1 MHVNCGGEPTPRRE
15 IMLKNVLV
23 RRAVRYALLANAIA
37 MTCATVQAAEE
48 PITEV
53 VVTGSRIARP
63 DIEASTPVQVLSG
76 QAIDMAGSQNIADI
90 IATLPAVGTPG
101 LSRTNSNFLTSAN
114 GVSTVNLRN
123 MEDQRT
129 LVLINGRRVVAG
141 VGGTSIVDVNNI
153 PTDLIES
160 VQVLTGGASA
170 VYGSEAVAGVVNFI
184 LKDDYEGLNFR
195 GQTGASGEGDA
206 ERHMFS
212 LTGGMNIGDRGNIT
226 GNVQYDRDFG
236 LRSRNRAISAND
248 IPARSGFPPQGRFP
262 LESDWTFGP
271 DNQLKD
277 TFDTPVDGF
286 NRNAE
291 RYIAVPLE
299 RTLVTLLGNYHL
311 TDSVKL
317 FGEASYSKMK
327 SNSSLEPL
335 ATDNSDAV
343 LPDGTVL
350 PGLSR
355 DNPFIPAPILAEM
368 DQVAADTGE
377 EVFLPMIK
385 RMNGVFDRSNRN
397 DRDFYRG
404 VVGLSGDFGS
414 DWHWETYYERSQTKD
429 ATASET
435 ALRDRYYFALDAI
448 ADPVTGQPICR
459 DAAARAAGCA
469 PFNPFG
475 FNSVS
480 QDAANYI
487 TAGGIK
493 DTFDAKVTQQV
504 VAANIT
510 GPVFELP
517 AGEVKIAAGAEYRKE
532 ESEEIF
538 SAETQAGNTMG
549 NALSNTVGE
558 YDVKEA
564 YVETIVPL
572 LSDAPFARSLDFE
585 AAYRFGDYSTV
596 GTVDSWKAGVTWAPI
611 GDVRFRAVY
620 SVATRAPNIG
630 ELFSGANQ
638 TFETVPDP
646 CEQAVNEAGPV
657 GDYCR
662 SIPGIAQQIATTG
675 GFAYTLGDDQ
685 SMEGRN
691 LSNPDVKEEKAKTW
705 TVGVVLTPQAFR
717 NFTMSVDWFQIKVDD
732 AITLVAR
739 DFILNSCVNSLG
751 TDPLCARITRENV
764 GTPRPRTPGTVFSID
779 TLPLNA
785 AAIETSGVDVALG
798 YALEFGG
805 AQRLNVSLA
814 YTYLDKLTLQQ
825 NSSLPPENEKGQLDG
840 PGRLGAGFEHRANLG
855 LTYAWDRFSATWR
868 MNYLSAIKDTLE
880 ENGPTV
886 PPNVNDI
893 GSVVYHDMQ
902 ARYEFGADREYA
914 VYAGADNVFDKKPP
928 VLGQD
933 AQSEITGTETAADTY
948 DPFGRMWYAG
958 VEVTF

>member
-1 MHVNCGGEPTPRRE
+1 
-15 IMLKNVLV
+15 MLKNVLV
-23 RRAVRYALLANAIA
+23 RRAVRYGLLANALA

-48 PITEV
+48 PIAEI

-63 DIEASTPVQVLSG
+63 DIEASTPVQVLSS
-76 QAIDMAGSQNIADI
+76 QAIDMQGSQNVADI
-90 IATLPAVGTPG
+90 IAELPAVGTPG
-101 LSRTNSNFLTSAN
+101 LSRTNSNFLTSSN

-129 LVLINGRRVVAG
+129 LVLVNGRRVVAG

-195 GQTGASGEGDA
+195 AQTGASAEGDA

-212 LTGGMNIGDRGNIT
+212 VTGGLNIGDRGNIT

-236 LRSRNRAISAND
+236 LRSRNREISAND

-262 LESDWTFGP
+262 LDSDWTFGP
-271 DNQLKD
+271 DNVLKP
-277 TFDTPVDGF
+277 TFVTAQDGF

-299 RTLVTLLGNYHL
+299 RTLVTVLGNYEL
-311 TDSVKL
+311 TDRVK
-317 FGEASYSKMK
+317 FFAEGSYSKME
-327 SNSSLEPL
+327 SNSRLEPL

-368 DQVAADTGE
+368 DAIAADTGE

-385 RMNGVFDRSNRN
+385 RMNGVFDRSNQN

-404 VVGLSGDFGS
+404 VVGFSGDFGN
-414 DWHWETYYERSQTKD
+414 DWHWDTYYNRSQTKE

-435 ALRDRYYFALDAI
+435 ALRDRYFFALDAI
-448 ADPVTGQPICR
+448 RDPATGQPVCR

-480 QDAANYI
+480 QEAADYI

-493 DTFDAKVTQQV
+493 DTYDAKVDQEV
-504 VAANIT
+504 IAANIT
-510 GPVFELP
+510 GPVFDLP
-517 AGEVKIAAGAEYRKE
+517 AGSVKIAAGVEYRE
-532 ESEEIF
+532 EKSEEIY
-538 SAETQAGNTMG
+538 SPETQAGNTMG
-549 NALSNTVGE
+549 NALSNTFGK

-564 YVETIVPL
+564 YVETVVPL
-572 LSDAPFARSLDFE
+572 LSDAPFARSWDFE

-596 GTVDSWKAGVTWAPI
+596 GSVDSWKAGTTWAPTD
-611 GDVRFRAVY
+611 DVRFRAVY

-630 ELFSGANQ
+630 ELFAGPNQ

-646 CEQAVNEAGPV
+646 CVEAVTQPGAV
-657 GDYCR
+657 GDFCR
-662 SIPGIAQQIATTG
+662 SIPGIAQQLATTG
-675 GFAYTLGDDQ
+675 GFEYTLGDEQ

-691 LSNPDVKEEKAKTW
+691 LSNPDVKEEQAKTW

-717 NFTMSVDWFQIKVDD
+717 NFTVSVDWFQIKIDD
-732 AITLVAR
+732 AIKLVAR
-739 DFILNSCVNSLG
+739 DFILSSCVNSLG

-785 AAIETSGVDVALG
+785 ASIETSGVDVALG
-798 YALEFGG
+798 YALEFGS
-805 AQRLNVSLA
+805 AQRLGVTLA

-825 NSSLPPENEKGQLDG
+825 NPNLPPENEKGQLDG

-855 LTYAWDRFSATWR
+855 LNYSWDRFSASWR

-886 PPNVNDI
+886 PPDVNDI
-893 GSVVYHDMQ
+893 GSVVYHDIT

-928 VLGQD
+928 VLGQN

-958 VEVTF
+958 VEVSF

>member
-1 MHVNCGGEPTPRRE
+1 
-15 IMLKNVLV
+15 MLKNVLV
-23 RRAVRYALLANAIA
+23 RRAVRYALLANALAIA
-37 MTCATVQAAEE
+37 CATVQAAEE
-48 PITEV
+48 PIAEI

-63 DIEASTPVQVLSG
+63 DIEASTPVQVLSS
-76 QAIDMAGSQNIADI
+76 QAIDMQGSQNVADI
-90 IATLPAVGTPG
+90 IAELPAVGTPG
-101 LSRTNSNFLTSAN
+101 LSRTNSNFLTSSN

-195 GQTGASGEGDA
+195 AQTGASAEGDA
-206 ERHMFS
+206 ERNMFS
-212 LTGGMNIGDRGNIT
+212 VTGGLNIGDRGNIT

-236 LRSRNRAISAND
+236 LRSRNREISAND

-262 LESDWTFGP
+262 LDSDWTFGP
-271 DNQLKD
+271 DNVLKP
-277 TFDTPVDGF
+277 TFVTAQDGF

-299 RTLVTLLGNYHL
+299 RTLVTVLGNYQL
-311 TDSVKL
+311 TDRVK
-317 FGEASYSKMK
+317 FFAEGSYSKME
-327 SNSSLEPL
+327 SNSRLEPL

-368 DQVAADTGE
+368 DAIAADTGE

-385 RMNGVFDRSNRN
+385 RMNGVFDRSNQN

-404 VVGLSGDFGS
+404 VVGFSGDFGN
-414 DWHWETYYERSQTKD
+414 DWHWDTYYNRSQTKE

-435 ALRDRYYFALDAI
+435 ALRDRYFFALDAI
-448 ADPVTGQPICR
+448 RDPATGQAVCR

-480 QDAANYI
+480 QEAADYI

-493 DTFDAKVTQQV
+493 DTYDATVDQEV
-504 VAANIT
+504 IAANIT
-510 GPVFELP
+510 GPVFDLP
-517 AGEVKIAAGAEYRKE
+517 AGSVKIAAGVEYRE
-532 ESEEIF
+532 EKSEEIY
-538 SAETQAGNTMG
+538 SLETQAGNTMG
-549 NALSNTVGE
+549 NALSNTFGK

-564 YVETIVPL
+564 YVETVVPL
-572 LSDAPFARSLDFE
+572 LSDAPFARSWDVE

-596 GTVDSWKAGVTWAPI
+596 GSVDSWKLGTTWAPTD
-611 GDVRFRAVY
+611 DVRFRAVY

-630 ELFSGANQ
+630 ELFAGPNQ

-646 CEQAVNEAGPV
+646 CVDAVAQAGAV
-657 GDYCR
+657 GDFCR
-662 SIPGIAQQIATTG
+662 SIPGIAQQLATTG
-675 GFAYTLGDDQ
+675 GFEYTLGDEQ

-691 LSNPDVKEEKAKTW
+691 LSNPDVKEEEAKTW
-705 TVGVVLTPQAFR
+705 TVGVVLTPQALR
-717 NFTMSVDWFQIKVDD
+717 NFTVSVDWFQIKIND
-732 AITLVAR
+732 AIKLVSR
-739 DFILNSCVNSLG
+739 DFILSSCVNSLG
-751 TDPLCARITRENV
+751 TDPLCSRITRENV

-785 AAIETSGVDVALG
+785 ASIETSGVDVALG
-798 YALEFGG
+798 YALEFGSS
-805 AQRLNVSLA
+805 QRLGVTLA

-825 NSSLPPENEKGQLDG
+825 NATLPPENEKGQLDG

-855 LTYAWDRFSATWR
+855 LNYSWDRFSASWR
-868 MNYLSAIKDTLE
+868 MNYLSAIKDTLD

-886 PPNVNDI
+886 PPEVNDI
-893 GSVVYHDMQ
+893 GSTIYHDIT
-902 ARYEFGADREYA
+902 ARYELGADREYA
-914 VYAGADNVFDKKPP
+914 VYAGVDNAFDKKPP
-928 VLGQD
+928 VLGQN
-933 AQSEITGTETAADTY
+933 AQSEITGTETAADTF

-958 VEVTF
+958 VEVSF

>member
-1 MHVNCGGEPTPRRE
+1 
-15 IMLKNVLV
+15 MLKNVLV
-23 RRAVRYALLANAIA
+23 RRAVRYALLANALA

-48 PITEV
+48 PIAEI

-63 DIEASTPVQVLSG
+63 DIEASTPVQVLSS
-76 QAIDMAGSQNIADI
+76 QAIDMQGSQNVADI
-90 IATLPAVGTPG
+90 IAELPAVGTPG
-101 LSRTNSNFLTSAN
+101 LSRTNSNFLTSSN

-195 GQTGASGEGDA
+195 AQTGASAEGDS

-212 LTGGMNIGDRGNIT
+212 VTGGLNIGDRGNIT

-236 LRSRNRAISAND
+236 LRSRNREISAND
-248 IPARSGFPPQGRFP
+248 NPARSGFPPQGRFP
-262 LESDWTFGP
+262 LDSDWTFGP
-271 DNQLKD
+271 DNVLKP
-277 TFDTPVDGF
+277 TFVTAQDGF

-299 RTLVTLLGNYHL
+299 RTLVTVLGNYQL
-311 TDSVKL
+311 TDRVK
-317 FGEASYSKMK
+317 FFAEGSYSKME

-368 DQVAADTGE
+368 DAIAADTGE

-385 RMNGVFDRSNRN
+385 RMNGVFDRSNQN

-404 VVGLSGDFGS
+404 VVGFSGDFGN
-414 DWHWETYYERSQTKD
+414 DWHWDTYYNRSQTKE

-435 ALRDRYYFALDAI
+435 ALRDRYFFALDAI
-448 ADPVTGQPICR
+448 RDPATGQAVCR

-480 QDAANYI
+480 QEAADYI

-493 DTFDAKVTQQV
+493 DTYDAKVDQEV
-504 VAANIT
+504 IAANIT
-510 GPVFELP
+510 GPVFDLP
-517 AGEVKIAAGAEYRKE
+517 AGSVKIAAGVEYRE
-532 ESEEIF
+532 EKSEEIY
-538 SAETQAGNTMG
+538 SLETQAGNTMG
-549 NALSNTVGE
+549 NALSNTFGK

-564 YVETIVPL
+564 YVETVVPL
-572 LSDAPFARSLDFE
+572 LSDAPFARSWDFE

-596 GTVDSWKAGVTWAPI
+596 GSVDSWKLGTTWAPTD
-611 GDVRFRAVY
+611 DVRFRAVY

-630 ELFSGANQ
+630 ELFAGPNQ

-646 CEQAVNEAGPV
+646 CVDAVTEAGAV
-657 GDYCR
+657 GDFCR
-662 SIPGIAQQIATTG
+662 SIPGIAQQLATTG
-675 GFAYTLGDDQ
+675 GFEYTLGDEQ

-691 LSNPDVKEEKAKTW
+691 LSNPDVKEEEAKTW

-717 NFTMSVDWFQIKVDD
+717 NFTVSVDWFQIKIND
-732 AITLVAR
+732 AIKLVSR
-739 DFILNSCVNSLG
+739 DFILSSCVNSLG
-751 TDPLCARITRENV
+751 TDPLCSRITRENV

-785 AAIETSGVDVALG
+785 ASIETSGVDVALG
-798 YALEFGG
+798 YALEFGS
-805 AQRLNVSLA
+805 AQRLGVTLA

-825 NSSLPPENEKGQLDG
+825 NATLPPENEKGQLDG

-855 LTYAWDRFSATWR
+855 LNYSWDRFSASWR
-868 MNYLSAIKDTLE
+868 MNYLSAIKDTLD

-886 PPNVNDI
+886 PPEVNDI
-893 GSVVYHDMQ
+893 GSTIYHDIT
-902 ARYEFGADREYA
+902 ARYELGADREYA
-914 VYAGADNVFDKKPP
+914 VYAGVDNAFDKKPP
-928 VLGQD
+928 VLGQN
-933 AQSEITGTETAADTY
+933 AQSEITGTETAADTF

-958 VEVTF
+958 VEVSF